1 MLKGV
6 LSTIFTKLPEEIFLA
21 IINLTLVN
29 VVSANLCGLS
39 ANVLAF
45 YITCCYFTIQVN
57 IKNRTRVFKQKSSS
71 IYQNIHYYSYIQKI
85 IDLKNVYKFLGFIK
99 QQQHIL
105 LTCLIQLIITGRV
118 KILEDIQIMEPHC
131 RKKMKFS
138 IKDFFSKCDEI
149 RSFLRIWLHL
159 LKKSLME
166 NFLFCA
172 VPSKFWIHIT
182 HQFRKSKDSRDQC

>member
-1 MLKGV
+1 MV
-6 LSTIFTKLPEEIFLA
+6 NIDST
-21 IINLTLVN
+21 NLIDV
-29 VVSANLCGLS
+29 S

-45 YITCCYFTIQVN
+45 HITRCHFTIPGN
-57 IKNRTRVFKQKSSS
+57 IKNRTRVFKQKSIAIS
-71 IYQNIHYYSYIQKI
+71 QNIHYYSYIQKI

-99 QQQHIL
+99 QQQYIL